1 MTEKV
6 WDFSQNL
13 QIFAG
18 HPVAEIKYKF
28 HIKDIGVA
36 HKKYNPC
43 KQATINLTPTN
54 HRFVLD

>member
-6 WDFSQNL
+6 WDFSQKL
-13 QIFAG
+13 QIFVG
-18 HPVAEIKYKF
+18 HSVAEIKYKF

-43 KQATINLTPTN
+43 KQATN
-54 HRFVLD
+54 